1 MSKVRLKQSDAIGCK
16 QLPYTEEDEWWTS
29 DGRDRGMH
37 SLMVS
42 EPRKTGNDFEHP
54 RLADPGQGQL
64 VLFPAPT
71 NCPWVSDLRG
81 WILSW
86 TIKILEIANFTFFH
100 PKKRCSN
107 ICCRSRDLPML
118 NIHQIPKK
126 FSPKFLIDIFAK
138 ICQKDACISGDW
150 VTFRETPG

>member
-1 MSKVRLKQSDAIGCK
+1 
-16 QLPYTEEDEWWTS
+16 
-29 DGRDRGMH
+29 MH

-64 VLFPAPT
+64 
-71 NCPWVSDLRG
+71 
-81 WILSW
+81 
-86 TIKILEIANFTFFH
+86 
-100 PKKRCSN
+100 
-107 ICCRSRDLPML
+107 
-118 NIHQIPKK
+118 KK

-138 ICQKDACISGDW
+138 ICQKDWKDACISGDW